1 MFYIYI
7 YISKPPKPIYLF
19 LFGGS
24 AHSGENGGFS
34 ANSRLQSTSFISWFC
49 FGRIQKRSRC
59 NLMHFFFLESL
70 NVCLIFKFIYVNL
83 AFFLVIQKGI
93 YWMHQELESFLQ
105 LESLQW
111 RPRLLAGSSSYPP
124 FGCSETSRKILG
136 KLFWNSYSFY
146 SDCKS

>member
-7 YISKPPKPIYLF
+7 FQNPPNPSICSCSEAQL
-19 LFGGS
+19 
-24 AHSGENGGFS
+24 SGENGGFS